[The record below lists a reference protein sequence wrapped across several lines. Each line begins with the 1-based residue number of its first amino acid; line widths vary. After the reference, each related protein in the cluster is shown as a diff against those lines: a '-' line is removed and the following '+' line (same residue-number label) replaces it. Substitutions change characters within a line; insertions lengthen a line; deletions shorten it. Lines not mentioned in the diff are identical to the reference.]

1 MKKKF
6 LLENTSVLIIA
17 IMAAFIFKPQNVSA
31 TEKNYTTDSTK
42 TFSIPILKNIEN
54 SNNYFNNKYLNTK
67 ELINCDNIVSIN
79 DNTLSFAKE
88 TLISATNKSLIQ
100 KEEIIRKDTLNLV
113 MNSKESAER
122 LANSLQGGSVYEE
135 GWDSSITV
143 KLYST
148 IYYGRRKGIQNAT
161 FTYIKSMDGGYTVSG
176 SNGTTISSHYIR
188 YSQTGMSEKTGT
200 LVTQTKETAKYAA
213 SKKTWSI
220 TPPSTWVAVH
230 TGTGGDIGCT
240 YFMTLKRPNGYTY
253 QAMLVN
259 HVNGDV

>member
-1 MKKKF
+1 MLILTIIVAFYSRTQNIYAAENGSVSENNVATNTMKF
-6 LLENTSVLIIA
+6 SDA
-17 IMAAFIFKPQNVSA
+17 
-31 TEKNYTTDSTK
+31 KNRNDY
-42 TFSIPILKNIEN
+42 FSD
-54 SNNYFNNKYLNTK
+54 KYLNVK
-67 ELINCDNIVSIN
+67 ELINNDNIISVYGNI
-79 DNTLSFAKE
+79 LSFAEE
-88 TLISATNKSLIQ
+88 TLIHTNNKSLIQ
-100 KEEIIRKDTLNLV
+100 KEEIIRKDTLSLV

-122 LANSLQGGSVYEE
+122 LANSLQDGSVYEE

-161 FTYIKSMDGGYTVSG
+161 FTYIKSMNGGYTISG

-188 YSQTGMSEKTGT
+188 YSQTGMSEKTGS
-200 LVTQTKETAKYAA
+200 LVTQTKETGKYAA

-259 HVNGDV
+259 HVNGDA

>member
-6 LLENTSVLIIA
+6 LLKNTSVLIIA

-122 LANSLQGGSVYEE
+122 LADRKSV
-135 GWDSSITV
+135 V
-143 KLYST
+143 
-148 IYYGRRKGIQNAT
+148 
-161 FTYIKSMDGGYTVSG
+161 
-176 SNGTTISSHYIR
+176 
-188 YSQTGMSEKTGT
+188 
-200 LVTQTKETAKYAA
+200 
-213 SKKTWSI
+213 
-220 TPPSTWVAVH
+220 
-230 TGTGGDIGCT
+230 
-240 YFMTLKRPNGYTY
+240 
-253 QAMLVN
+253 
-259 HVNGDV
+259 